1 MQFKAENKGAD
12 FHILHI
18 PQHMNSNRF
27 RQKERCGMSYQEKI
41 LSDPMNPNLYREA
54 GLELLKENRVD
65 EAVEMFSKGL
75 VYNPFDAVMRFW
87 RGRKFIGREDYGMS
101 ASDLKLAATINPEDW
116 ECWYYLGVS
125 CYLGGM
131 YEEAKIAHGKS
142 RALMLKYGV
151 KAIPA
156 TTDWYWMICMKLGQ
170 VDEAQA
176 VLENV
181 HPGMESEDG
190 DYLART
196 LLYKGYYKP
205 ENFIEDRMKE
215 IANPERPRIYEQ
227 MLTYGLANYLHYQ
240 GRDEEAIPLLKSL
253 AETTENR
260 SLFAVKQSMQDL
272 DALGVSYTVPT
283 K

>member
-1 MQFKAENKGAD
+1 
-12 FHILHI
+12 
-18 PQHMNSNRF
+18 MN
-27 RQKERCGMSYQEKI
+27 YQERI
-41 LSDPMNPNLYREA
+41 SADPMNPNLYREA

-65 EAVEMFSKGL
+65 EAVELFSKGL

-116 ECWYYLGVS
+116 ECWYYLGVA

-131 YEEAKIAHGKS
+131 YEEAKVAHGKS

-151 KAIPA
+151 KAVPA
-156 TTDWYWMICMKLGQ
+156 TTDWYWMICMKLGLT
-170 VDEAQA
+170 DEAQA

-181 HPGMESEDG
+181 YPGMETEDG

-272 DALGVSYTVPT
+272 DALGVSYTVPA